1 MKRLKAPALI
11 TAWIVSLVGVALWA
25 QANPQSPPPAA
36 PVQRGQAGPAQV
48 VGPGMP
54 YGPIIS
60 GADIGFQ
67 RVGTGVPIPNG
78 KLVGK
83 LMVRVNG
90 EWMEAQSPMSVVR

>member
-1 MKRLKAPALI
+1 MNRFRTLALMV
-11 TAWIVSLVGVALWA
+11 AWIVSLVGVALWA
-25 QANPQSPPPAA
+25 QGNPQSPPPAA
-36 PVQRGQAGPAQV
+36 PVQRGQAAPAQV

-67 RVGTGVPIPNG
+67 RVGTGGPIPTG
-78 KLVGK
+78 TIVGK

-90 EWMEAQSPMSVVR
+90 EWMEAQSGMSVVR